1 MTTTVDPRLVDNV
14 VQWADYMYP
23 TIEQF
28 GVAVQLNNERDWQD
42 WASGLLSLA
51 PLAKVGVPNAYQFS
65 DWREWA
71 MRFNEMINQ
80 GS

>member
-1 MTTTVDPRLVDNV
+1 MTTTVDPRIVDNV
-14 VQWADYMYP
+14 VQWADFMWP
-23 TIEQF
+23 TIERF
-28 GVAVQLNNERDWQD
+28 GQPARLMDGDDWQI

-51 PLAKVGVPNAYQFS
+51 PLAKLGVPSSYQFS

-71 MRFNEMINQ
+71 MRFNDVINQ

>member
-1 MTTTVDPRLVDNV
+1 MSTAVDPRLVDNV

-23 TIEQF
+23 TIEQY
-28 GVAVQLNNERDWQD
+28 GVAVQLNDERDWKD
-42 WASGLLSLA
+42 WASGLQALSGLA
-51 PLAKVGVPNAYQFS
+51 QVGVPSPYMFD

>member
-1 MTTTVDPRLVDNV
+1 MSTTIDPRIVDNV

-23 TIEQF
+23 TIEIY
-28 GVAVQLNNERDWQD
+28 GVGTRLMVESEWQQ
-42 WASGLLSLA
+42 WAGGLLGLA
-51 PLAKVGVPNAYQFS
+51 PLARLNIPNAYQFT

-71 MRFNEMINQ
+71 MRFNDVINQ

>member
-1 MTTTVDPRLVDNV
+1 MSTAVDPRLVDNV

-23 TIEQF
+23 TIEQY
-28 GVAVQLNNERDWQD
+28 GVAVQLNDERDWKN
-42 WASGLLSLA
+42 WASGLSTIASLA
-51 PLAKVGVPNAYQFS
+51 SLGVPDAYQFD

-71 MRFNEMINQ
+71 MRFNDVISQ

>member
-14 VQWADYMYP
+14 VQWADFMWP
-23 TIEQF
+23 TIEDF
-28 GVAVQLNNERDWQD
+28 GVPSRLMSENDWQN
-42 WASGLLSLA
+42 WAAGLLSIASFAQL
-51 PLAKVGVPNAYQFS
+51 GVPNAYQFT

-71 MRFNEMINQ
+71 MRFNDVINQ